1 MDIGLLVFLPVLGA
15 IASLLTR
22 LKLPGPDHVQ
32 IHALVALITPAICL
46 LLLLSFLPRIQSGEA
61 IVYSLSWIPEIGLTL
76 AFRLDGLSWLF
87 ATLITGIGCLIII
100 YARYYFAGKDTAGR
114 FFVLIQLFMTAML
127 GIVLSENLLFM
138 LVFWELTSLVSFLLI
153 GFTWSSR
160 DARRGAR
167 MSLVITGGGGLA
179 LLGGILLLGQIV
191 GSYQISDILAA
202 TDTIT
207 SDSRYP
213 LTLSL
218 ILLGAFTKSAQ
229 APFHLWLPHA
239 MSAPTPVSAYLHS
252 ATMVKAGL
260 FLMARLHPAM
270 GDTELWFSLITVTG
284 MITLMVGAFVAM
296 FMHDIK
302 GLLAYS
308 TISHLGLITLLIG
321 MGSEMAM
328 AAALF
333 HLVCHALFKAPLF
346 MMAGI
351 VDQATG
357 SRDMRHINGLWKS
370 MPALMLVTVIP
381 AAAMAGLPLMSGY
394 LSKKMLFSESLL
406 VSAPGWANTLIPVW
420 VTIAGLFSV
429 AYSVRIFHNVFF
441 NGKPVDLPHWPPKKK
456 PAGMLIPL
464 TILAL
469 GSLVVGLAPQ
479 ATYNAFI
486 HLAVMATSMTRLPLY
501 DFSALADARVPAMM
515 SVIAMVGGLG
525 FYLARNPLFAIHRQ
539 LPEVDAKDIFEQ
551 IMIQCIRFSQ
561 TLVHRLE
568 NGSLQRY
575 LAFILVAAIA
585 PALWMLIGYSGWR
598 GPSALTEADAIGMFG
613 AIILCLSA
621 LGVALFH
628 HQRLPALLLLSV
640 TGLFVT
646 LAFARFSAPD
656 LALTQLSVEV
666 MAVVI
671 MMLALSF
678 LPQTS
683 PRESGRGRVVRDL
696 GLAGLAGG
704 GVALFAYAVLTRPA
718 DSISGYFLANSV
730 PGGGG
735 TNVVNVIL
743 VDFRG
748 FDTLG
753 EITVLGIAA
762 VAVFAFTRDL
772 HLKER
777 VASAGTAKGFAEP
790 HPVILQM
797 ISRMVLPIALLVS
810 AYIFLRG
817 HNMPGGG
824 FIAGLVTAVA
834 LTLQYMAGG
843 LEWAQERMLTRF
855 RPLIGAGLLIATV
868 TGLGSW
874 FVGYPFLTS
883 AFSHMDWPI
892 LGEFELATALLF
904 DLGVYTTVVA
914 ATLLILANLG
924 KLMTVAGPGKE
935 VG

>member
-1 MDIGLLVFLPVLGA
+1 MLPVLGA
-15 IASLLTR
+15 FASWLLSRRSAGTSIR
-22 LKLPGPDHVQ
+22 A
-32 IHALVALITPAICL
+32 HALLAAVAPFTGVL
-46 LLLLSFLPRIQSGEA
+46 LLASHWPQASDQNALVTTVQ
-61 IVYSLSWIPEIGLTL
+61 WIPQLGLDL
-76 AFRLDGLSWLF
+76 SFRLDGLSWLF
-87 ATLITGIGCLIII
+87 ATLITGIGCLIIL
-100 YARYYFAGKDTAGR
+100 YARYYFDGKATAPR
-114 FFVLIQLFMTAML
+114 FFILIQLFMTAML

-153 GFTWSSR
+153 GFNWSSR
-160 DARRGAR
+160 GARRGAR

-179 LLGGILLLGQIV
+179 LLAGILLLGNMA
-191 GSYQISDILAA
+191 GSFQLSDILSQGEALKQH
-202 TDTIT
+202 
-207 SDSRYP
+207 SLYP
-213 LTLSL
+213 LMLSL
-218 ILLGAFTKSAQ
+218 VLLGAFTKSAQ

-239 MSAPTPVSAYLHS
+239 MAAPTPVSAYLHS

-260 FLMARLHPAM
+260 FLMARLHPAL
-270 GDTELWFSLITVTG
+270 GDTELWFALITVTG
-284 MITLMVGAFVAM
+284 MVTLMVGAFVAM

-308 TISHLGLITLLIG
+308 TVSHLGLITLLIG

-346 MMAGI
+346 MMAGY

-357 SRDMRHINGLWKS
+357 SRDMQLINGLWRW
-370 MPALMLVTVIP
+370 MPALMIVTLVP

-406 VSAPGWANTLIPVW
+406 VTAPHWADVVIPAW
-420 VTIAGLFSV
+420 VTVAGLFSV

-441 NGKPVDLPHWPPKKK
+441 NGQPRDLPVWPPKRK
-456 PAGMLIPL
+456 PAAALLPL
-464 TILAL
+464 AILATL
-469 GSLVVGLAPQ
+469 SLLVGLAPQ
-479 ATYNAFI
+479 WIYDHLV
-486 HLAVMATSMTRLPLY
+486 HLAVLQTTVSHLPAY
-501 DFSALADARVPAMM
+501 DFSALSDAHTPAMM
-515 SVIAMVGGLG
+515 SLAAMLGGLAV
-525 FYLARNPLFAIHRQ
+525 YSARKPLFAIHAR
-539 LPEVDAKDIFEQ
+539 LPEVDAKDIFETAMQ
-551 IMIQCIRFSQ
+551 RTIRFSQ
-561 TLVHRLE
+561 TLVYRLE

-575 LAFILVAAIA
+575 LALILLTTVALVAWS
-585 PALWMLIGYSGWR
+585 LSGLERWR
-598 GPSALTEADAIGMFG
+598 GPVPMTALDPLVVYGIS
-613 AIILCLSA
+613 ILCLSA
-621 LGVALFH
+621 VGVVLCH
-628 HQRLPALLLLSV
+628 RHRLPALLLLSI

-646 LAFARFSAPD
+646 LTFAWFSAPD

-678 LPQTS
+678 LPQSS
-683 PRESGRGRVVRDL
+683 PKESRFPRIARDL
-696 GLAGLAGG
+696 FVALAAGG
-704 GVALFAYAVLTRPA
+704 GVAAFTFAVLTRPVT
-718 DSISGYFLANSV
+718 SISDFFLANSV

-762 VAVFAFTRDL
+762 VAVFAFTRNL
-772 HLKER
+772 NLKKR
-777 VASAGTAKGFAEP
+777 VAESGHSHWVAEP

-797 ISRMVLPIALLVS
+797 VAHMALPIALLVS

-843 LEWAQERMLTRF
+843 LVWAQARMRTHF
-855 RPLIGAGLLIATV
+855 RSLIGAGLLIALL
-868 TGLGSW
+868 TGVASW
-874 FVGYPFLTS
+874 VFGYPFLTTTF
-883 AFSHMDWPI
+883 AHMHWPLI
-892 LGEFELATALLF
+892 GEFELASALLF
-904 DLGVYTTVVA
+904 DLGVYTTVVG

-924 KLMTVAGPGKE
+924 KLMTIAGPGKE

>member
-1 MDIGLLVFLPVLGA
+1 MLPVLIIFLPVMGA
-15 IASLLTR
+15 LASWFLSRHSDRVDLRIHASLAMLAP
-22 LKLPGPDHVQ
+22 LAGF
-32 IHALVALITPAICL
+32 L
-46 LLLLSFLPRIQSGEA
+46 LLAGNWSVVTNSQPLVSS
-61 IVYSLSWIPEIGLTL
+61 VSWIPRLGLEL
-76 AFRLDGLSWLF
+76 SFRLDGLSWLF
-87 ATLITGIGCLIII
+87 ATLITGIGCMIIL
-100 YARYYFAGKDTAGR
+100 YARYYFAGKSTAPR
-114 FFVLIQLFMTAML
+114 FFILIQLFMTAML

-160 DARRGAR
+160 AARRGAR

-179 LLGGILLLGQIV
+179 LLAGILLLGNMA
-191 GSYQISDILAA
+191 GSFQLSEILAQGDA
-202 TDTIT
+202 LY
-207 SDSRYP
+207 RHPQYP
-213 LTLSL
+213 LMLSL

-229 APFHLWLPHA
+229 APFHMWLPHA
-239 MSAPTPVSAYLHS
+239 MAAPTPVSAYLHS

-260 FLMARLHPAM
+260 FLMARLHPAL
-270 GDTELWFSLITVTG
+270 GDTELWFTLITITG
-284 MITLMVGAFVAM
+284 MVTLMVGAFVAM

-333 HLVCHALFKAPLF
+333 HLTCHALFKAPLF
-346 MMAGI
+346 MMAGY

-357 SRDMRHINGLWKS
+357 SRDMRLINGLWRW
-370 MPALMLVTVIP
+370 MPALMLMSVIP
-381 AAAMAGLPLMSGY
+381 AAAMAGLPMMSGY

-406 VSAPGWANTLIPVW
+406 LTAPHWAGVVIPTW

-429 AYSVRIFHNVFF
+429 AYSLRIFHNIFF
-441 NGKPVDLPHWPPKKK
+441 NGKPQNLPVWPPRNK
-456 PAGMLIPL
+456 PTAALLPLAVLAGL
-464 TILAL
+464 
-469 GSLVVGLAPQ
+469 SLLVGLAPQ
-479 ATYNAFI
+479 WVYDNLV
-486 HLAVMATSMTRLPLY
+486 HLAVKETTAWHLPLY
-501 DFSALADARVPAMM
+501 NFEALSEAHTPAMM
-515 SVIAMVGGLG
+515 SLLAMLGGLAL
-525 FYLARNPLFAIHRQ
+525 YAARKPLFAIHAR
-539 LPEVDAKDIFEQ
+539 LPEVDAKDIFEA
-551 IMIQCIRFSQ
+551 IMQGIIRYSQ
-561 TLVHRLE
+561 AFVYRLE

-575 LAFILVAAIA
+575 LALILLTTVA
-585 PALWMLIGYSGWR
+585 LVGWSLAGIKQFQ
-598 GPSALTEADAIGMFG
+598 GPVALTKADPLVIFG
-613 AIILCLSA
+613 VVILCLSA
-621 LGVALFH
+621 IGVTLFH
-628 HQRLPALLLLSV
+628 RYRLPALLLLSV

-646 LAFARFSAPD
+646 LTFAWFSAPD

-683 PRESGRGRVVRDL
+683 PRESHLPRIARDL
-696 GLAGLAGG
+696 AVALAAGG
-704 GVALFAYAVLTRPA
+704 GVAAFTHAVLTRPLS
-718 DSISGYFLANSV
+718 SISEFFLANSV

-762 VAVFAFTRDL
+762 VAVFAFTRNL
-772 HLKER
+772 NLKKR
-777 VASAGTAKGFAEP
+777 VAESGHSHWVAEP
-790 HPVILQM
+790 HPVILQIVAHM
-797 ISRMVLPIALLVS
+797 ALPIALLVS

-817 HNMPGGG
+817 HNLPGGG
-824 FIAGLVTAVA
+824 FIAGLITAVA

-843 LEWAQERMLTRF
+843 LAWAQARMRTHF
-855 RPLIGAGLLIATV
+855 RTLIGAGLLIALL
-868 TGLGSW
+868 TGMASW
-874 FVGYPFLTS
+874 LFGYPFLTS
-883 AFSHMDWPI
+883 TFAHMDWP
-892 LGEFELATALLF
+892 LVGEFELASALLF
-904 DLGVYTTVVA
+904 DLGVYTTVVG

-924 KLMTVAGPGKE
+924 KLMTMAGPGKE

>member
-15 IASLLTR
+15 LASLFLR
-22 LKLPGPDHVQ
+22 LKQPGAEYVQ
-32 IHALVALITPAICL
+32 NHALAALIAPIACLVL
-46 LLLLSFLPRIQSGEA
+46 LLGYLPRIQSGEA
-61 IVYSLSWIPEIGLTL
+61 VVYSLSWAPEIGLDM

-87 ATLITGIGCLIII
+87 ATLITGIGCLIIF
-100 YARYYFAGKDTAGR
+100 YARYYFAGKETASR

-127 GIVLSENLLFM
+127 GIVMSENLLFM
-138 LVFWELTSLVSFLLI
+138 LVFWEFTSLVSFLLI

-160 DARRGAR
+160 NARRGAR

-191 GSYQISDILAA
+191 GSYQITDVLAA
-202 TDTIT
+202 TDRIV
-207 SDSRYP
+207 SDDRYP

-239 MSAPTPVSAYLHS
+239 MAAPTPVSAYLHS

-270 GDTELWFSLITVTG
+270 GDTELWFNLITVTG
-284 MITLMVGAFVAM
+284 MVTLMVGAFVAM

-357 SRDMRHINGLWKS
+357 SRDMRNINGLWKV
-370 MPALMLVTVIP
+370 MPALMLITAIP

-406 VSAPGWANTLIPVW
+406 VTAPHWANTLIPVW

-429 AYSVRIFHNVFF
+429 AYSVRIFHNIFF
-441 NGKPVDLPHWPPKKK
+441 NGKPVDLPHWPPRKK
-456 PAGMLIPL
+456 PAAMLLPL
-464 TILAL
+464 LILTLA
-469 GSLVVGLAPQ
+469 SLLVGIFPQLVYDRVVH
-479 ATYNAFI
+479 F
-486 HLAVMATSMTRLPLY
+486 AVMAASMTHLPLY
-501 DFSALADARVPAMM
+501 DFTTLSDAQVPAMM
-515 SVIAMVGGLG
+515 SMIALVGGVI
-525 FYLARNPLFAIHRQ
+525 FYLARGPLFAIHRQ
-539 LPEVDAKDIFEQ
+539 LPEVDAKEIFEWTMQ
-551 IMIQCIRFSQ
+551 RCVRFSQ
-561 TLVHRLE
+561 ALVYRLE

-575 LAFILVAAIA
+575 LAFILTTAIA
-585 PALWMLIGYSGWR
+585 PALWMLSDYNGWQ
-598 GPSALTEADAIGMFG
+598 GATGLTEVDGIVVFG
-613 AIILCLSA
+613 AAILCMA
-621 LGVALFH
+621 AIGVALCH
-628 HQRLPALLLLSV
+628 HQRLPALILLSV

-646 LAFARFSAPD
+646 LAFAYFSAPD

-683 PRESGRGRVVRDL
+683 PRESGFGRITRDL
-696 GLAGLAGG
+696 TLAGLAGTG
-704 GVALFAYAVLTRPA
+704 IALFAYAVLTRPA
-718 DSISGYFLANSV
+718 ESISGYFLANSV

-735 TNVVNVIL
+735 SNVVNVIL

-777 VASAGTAKGFAEP
+777 HASAGSGHGFAEP

-797 ISRMVLPIALLVS
+797 VSRMALPIALLVS

-843 LEWAQERMLTRF
+843 LVWAQDRMLTHF

-868 TGLGSW
+868 TGVGSW
-874 FVGYPFLTS
+874 FLGYPFLTS
-883 AFSHMDWPI
+883 AFAHIHWPVI
-892 LGEFELATALLF
+892 GEFELATALLF
-904 DLGVYTTVVA
+904 DLGVYTTVVG

-924 KLMTVAGPGKE
+924 KLMTVAGPGRE

>member
-1 MDIGLLVFLPVLGA
+1 MLPVLGA
-15 IASLLTR
+15 FASWLLSRRSAGTSIR
-22 LKLPGPDHVQ
+22 A
-32 IHALVALITPAICL
+32 HALLAAVAPFTGVL
-46 LLLLSFLPRIQSGEA
+46 LLASHWPQASDQNALVTTVQ
-61 IVYSLSWIPEIGLTL
+61 WIPQLGLDL
-76 AFRLDGLSWLF
+76 SFRLDGLSWLF
-87 ATLITGIGCLIII
+87 ATLITGIGCLIIL
-100 YARYYFAGKDTAGR
+100 YARYYFDGKATAPR
-114 FFVLIQLFMTAML
+114 FFILIQLFMTAML

-153 GFTWSSR
+153 GFNWSSR
-160 DARRGAR
+160 GARRGAR

-179 LLGGILLLGQIV
+179 LLAGILLLGNMA
-191 GSYQISDILAA
+191 GSFQLSDILSQGEALKHH
-202 TDTIT
+202 
-207 SDSRYP
+207 SLYP
-213 LTLSL
+213 LMLSL
-218 ILLGAFTKSAQ
+218 VLLGAFTKSAQ

-239 MSAPTPVSAYLHS
+239 MAAPTPVSAYLHS

-260 FLMARLHPAM
+260 FLMARLHPAL
-270 GDTELWFSLITVTG
+270 GDTELWFALITVTG
-284 MITLMVGAFVAM
+284 MVTLMVGAFVAM

-308 TISHLGLITLLIG
+308 TVSHLGLITLLIG

-346 MMAGI
+346 MMAGY

-357 SRDMRHINGLWKS
+357 SRDMQLINGLWRW
-370 MPALMLVTVIP
+370 MPALMIVTLVP

-406 VSAPGWANTLIPVW
+406 VTAPHWADVVIPAW
-420 VTIAGLFSV
+420 VTVAGLFSV

-441 NGKPVDLPHWPPKKK
+441 NGQPRDLPVWPPKRK
-456 PAGMLIPL
+456 PAAALLPL
-464 TILAL
+464 AILAAL
-469 GSLVVGLAPQ
+469 SLLVGLAPQ
-479 ATYNAFI
+479 WIYDHLV
-486 HLAVMATSMTRLPLY
+486 HLAVLQTTESHLPAY
-501 DFSALADARVPAMM
+501 DFSALSDAHTPAMM
-515 SVIAMVGGLG
+515 SLVAMLGGVAV
-525 FYLARNPLFAIHRQ
+525 YSARKPLFAIHAR
-539 LPEVDAKDIFEQ
+539 LPEVDAKDIFETAMQ
-551 IMIQCIRFSQ
+551 RTIRFSQ
-561 TLVHRLE
+561 TLVYRLE

-575 LAFILVAAIA
+575 LALILLTTVALVAWS
-585 PALWMLIGYSGWR
+585 LSGLERWR
-598 GPSALTEADAIGMFG
+598 GPVPMTALDPLVVFG
-613 AIILCLSA
+613 ISILCLSA
-621 LGVALFH
+621 VGVVLCH
-628 HQRLPALLLLSV
+628 RHRLPALLLLSI

-646 LAFARFSAPD
+646 LTFAWFSAPD

-678 LPQTS
+678 LPQSS
-683 PRESGRGRVVRDL
+683 PKESRFPRIARDL
-696 GLAGLAGG
+696 FVALAAGG
-704 GVALFAYAVLTRPA
+704 GVAAFTFAVLTRPVT
-718 DSISGYFLANSV
+718 SISDFFLANSV

-762 VAVFAFTRDL
+762 VAVFAFTRNL
-772 HLKER
+772 NLKKR
-777 VASAGTAKGFAEP
+777 VAESGHSHWVAEP

-797 ISRMVLPIALLVS
+797 VAHMALPIALLVS

-843 LEWAQERMLTRF
+843 LVWAQARMRTHF
-855 RPLIGAGLLIATV
+855 RSLIGAGLLIALL
-868 TGLGSW
+868 TGVASW
-874 FVGYPFLTS
+874 VFGYPFLTTTF
-883 AFSHMDWPI
+883 AHMHWPLI
-892 LGEFELATALLF
+892 GEFELASALLF
-904 DLGVYTTVVA
+904 DLGVYTTVVG

-924 KLMTVAGPGKE
+924 KLMTIAGPGKE

>member
-1 MDIGLLVFLPVLGA
+1 MVPGLIILLPVLGA
-15 IASLLTR
+15 FASWLLSRRSDGTSIR
-22 LKLPGPDHVQ
+22 A
-32 IHALVALITPAICL
+32 HALLAAVAPFTGALLLASHWPQASDQNALITTV
-46 LLLLSFLPRIQSGEA
+46 Q
-61 IVYSLSWIPEIGLTL
+61 WIPQLGLDL
-76 AFRLDGLSWLF
+76 SFRLDGLSWLF
-87 ATLITGIGCLIII
+87 ATLITGIGCLIIL
-100 YARYYFAGKDTAGR
+100 YARYYFDGKANAPR
-114 FFVLIQLFMTAML
+114 FFILIQLFMTAML

-160 DARRGAR
+160 GARRGAR

-179 LLGGILLLGQIV
+179 LLAGILLLGNMA
-191 GSYQISDILAA
+191 GSFQLSDILSQGEALKHH
-202 TDTIT
+202 
-207 SDSRYP
+207 SLYP
-213 LTLSL
+213 LMLSL
-218 ILLGAFTKSAQ
+218 VLLGAFTKSAQ

-239 MSAPTPVSAYLHS
+239 MAAPTPVSAYLHS

-260 FLMARLHPAM
+260 FLMARLHPAL
-270 GDTELWFSLITVTG
+270 GDTELWFALITVTG
-284 MITLMVGAFVAM
+284 MVTLMVGAFVAM

-346 MMAGI
+346 MMAGY

-357 SRDMRHINGLWKS
+357 SRDMQLINGLWRW
-370 MPALMLVTVIP
+370 MPALMIVTLVP

-406 VSAPGWANTLIPVW
+406 VTAPHWADVVIPAW
-420 VTIAGLFSV
+420 VTVAGLFSV

-441 NGKPVDLPHWPPKKK
+441 NGQPRDLPVWPPKRK
-456 PAGMLIPL
+456 PAAALLPL
-464 TILAL
+464 AILATL
-469 GSLVVGLAPQ
+469 SLLVGLAPQ
-479 ATYNAFI
+479 WIYDHLV
-486 HLAVMATSMTRLPLY
+486 HLAVLQTTVSHLPAY
-501 DFSALADARVPAMM
+501 DFSALSDAHTPAMM
-515 SVIAMVGGLG
+515 SLAAMLGGLAV
-525 FYLARNPLFAIHRQ
+525 YSARKPLFAIHAR
-539 LPEVDAKDIFEQ
+539 LPEVDAKDIFETAMQ
-551 IMIQCIRFSQ
+551 RTIRFSQ
-561 TLVHRLE
+561 TLVYRLE

-575 LAFILVAAIA
+575 LALILLTTVALVAWS
-585 PALWMLIGYSGWR
+585 LLGLERWR
-598 GPSALTEADAIGMFG
+598 GPVPLSSLDPLVVFG
-613 AIILCLSA
+613 ISILCLSA
-621 LGVALFH
+621 IGVTLFH
-628 HQRLPALLLLSV
+628 RHRLPALLLLSV

-646 LAFARFSAPD
+646 LTFAWFSAPD

-678 LPQTS
+678 LPQSS
-683 PRESGRGRVVRDL
+683 PKESRFPRIARDL
-696 GLAGLAGG
+696 FVALAAGG
-704 GVALFAYAVLTRPA
+704 GVAAFTFAVLTRPVN
-718 DSISGYFLANSV
+718 SISDFFLANSV

-762 VAVFAFTRDL
+762 VAVFAFTRNL
-772 HLKER
+772 NLKKR
-777 VASAGTAKGFAEP
+777 VAESGHSHWVAEP

-797 ISRMVLPIALLVS
+797 VAHMALPIALLVS

-843 LEWAQERMLTRF
+843 LVWAQARMRTHF
-855 RPLIGAGLLIATV
+855 RSLIGAGLLIAMF
-868 TGLGSW
+868 TGVASW
-874 FVGYPFLTS
+874 VFGYPFLTTTF
-883 AFSHMDWPI
+883 AHLHWPLI
-892 LGEFELATALLF
+892 GEFELASALLF
-904 DLGVYTTVVA
+904 DLGVYTTVVG

-924 KLMTVAGPGKE
+924 KLMTIAGPGKE

>member
-1 MDIGLLVFLPVLGA
+1 MVPGLIILLPVLGA
-15 IASLLTR
+15 FASWLLSR
-22 LKLPGPDHVQ
+22 LSAGTSVRA
-32 IHALVALITPAICL
+32 HALLAAVAPFTGVL
-46 LLLLSFLPRIQSGEA
+46 LLASHWPQASDQNALVTTVQ
-61 IVYSLSWIPEIGLTL
+61 WIPQLGLNL
-76 AFRLDGLSWLF
+76 SFRLDGLSWLF
-87 ATLITGIGCLIII
+87 ATLITAIGCLIIL
-100 YARYYFAGKDTAGR
+100 YARYYFDGKATAPR
-114 FFVLIQLFMTAML
+114 FFILIQLFMTAML

-153 GFTWSSR
+153 GFNWSSR
-160 DARRGAR
+160 GARRGAR

-179 LLGGILLLGQIV
+179 LLAGILLLGNMA
-191 GSYQISDILAA
+191 GSFQLSDILSQGE
-202 TDTIT
+202 TLKQH
-207 SDSRYP
+207 SLYP
-213 LTLSL
+213 LMLSL
-218 ILLGAFTKSAQ
+218 VLLGAFTKSAQ

-239 MSAPTPVSAYLHS
+239 MAAPTPVSAYLHS

-260 FLMARLHPAM
+260 FLMARLHPAL
-270 GDTELWFSLITVTG
+270 GDTELWFALITVTG
-284 MITLMVGAFVAM
+284 MVTLMVGAFVAM

-346 MMAGI
+346 MMAGY

-357 SRDMRHINGLWKS
+357 SRDMQLINGLWRW
-370 MPALMLVTVIP
+370 MPALMIVTIVP

-406 VSAPGWANTLIPVW
+406 VTAPHWADVVIPAW
-420 VTIAGLFSV
+420 VTVAGLFSV

-441 NGKPVDLPHWPPKKK
+441 NGQPRDLPVWPPKRK
-456 PAGMLIPL
+456 PAAALLPLAILATLSLLVGLIPQW
-464 TILAL
+464 IYDH
-469 GSLVVGLAPQ
+469 LV
-479 ATYNAFI
+479 
-486 HLAVMATSMTRLPLY
+486 HLAVLQTTVSHLPAY
-501 DFSALADARVPAMM
+501 DFSALSDAHTPAMM
-515 SVIAMVGGLG
+515 SLVAMLGGLAV
-525 FYLARNPLFAIHRQ
+525 YSARKPLFAIHAR
-539 LPEVDAKDIFEQ
+539 LPEVDAKDIFETAMQ
-551 IMIQCIRFSQ
+551 LTIRFSQ
-561 TLVHRLE
+561 TLVYRLE

-575 LAFILVAAIA
+575 LALILLTTVALVARS
-585 PALWMLIGYSGWR
+585 LSGLERWR
-598 GPSALTEADAIGMFG
+598 GPVPMTALDPLVVFG
-613 AIILCLSA
+613 ISILCLSA
-621 LGVALFH
+621 VGVVLCH
-628 HQRLPALLLLSV
+628 RHRLPALLLLSV

-646 LAFARFSAPD
+646 LAFAWFSAPD

-678 LPQTS
+678 LPQSS
-683 PRESGRGRVVRDL
+683 PKESRFPRIARDL
-696 GLAGLAGG
+696 FVALAAGG
-704 GVALFAYAVLTRPA
+704 GVAAFTFAVLTRPVN
-718 DSISGYFLANSV
+718 SISDFFLANSV

-762 VAVFAFTRDL
+762 VAVFAFTRNL
-772 HLKER
+772 NLKKR
-777 VASAGTAKGFAEP
+777 VAESGHSHWVAEP

-797 ISRMVLPIALLVS
+797 VAHMALPIALLVS

-843 LEWAQERMLTRF
+843 LVWAQARMRTHF
-855 RPLIGAGLLIATV
+855 RSLIGAGLLIALL
-868 TGLGSW
+868 TGVASW
-874 FVGYPFLTS
+874 VLGYPFLTTT
-883 AFSHMDWPI
+883 FVHLHWPLI
-892 LGEFELATALLF
+892 GEFELASALLF
-904 DLGVYTTVVA
+904 DLGVYTTVVG

-924 KLMTVAGPGKE
+924 KLMTIAGPGKE

>member
-15 IASLLTR
+15 VASFFTR
-22 LKLPGPDHVQ
+22 LRRPGPNHVQ
-32 IHALVALITPAICL
+32 THTLVALIAPVVCL
-46 LLLLSFLPRIQSGEA
+46 LILIGYLPRIQAGETL
-61 IVYSLSWIPEIGLTL
+61 VYSLPWIPEIGLVL
-76 AFRLDGLSWLF
+76 AFRMDGLSWLF
-87 ATLITGIGCLIII
+87 ATLIIGIGCLILL
-100 YARYYFAGKDTAGR
+100 YARYYFAGKDSAGR

-138 LVFWELTSLVSFLLI
+138 LVFWEFTSLVSFLLI
-153 GFTWSSR
+153 GFAWTSR

-167 MSLVITGGGGLA
+167 MSLMITGGGGLA

-191 GSYQISDILAA
+191 GSYQISDVLAA
-202 TDTIT
+202 TDTIVN
-207 SDSRYP
+207 DERYP

-239 MSAPTPVSAYLHS
+239 MAAPTPVSAYLHS

-270 GDTELWFSLITVTG
+270 CDTDLWFGLITVTG

-357 SRDMRHINGLWKS
+357 SRDMRNINGLWKN
-370 MPALMLVTVIP
+370 MPALMLISLVP
-381 AAAMAGLPLMSGY
+381 AAAMGGLPLMSGY

-406 VSAPGWANTLIPVW
+406 VTAPHWANTLIPIW

-441 NGKPVDLPHWPPKKK
+441 NGQPVNLPHWPPRKK
-456 PAGMLIPL
+456 PAAMLLPL
-464 TILAL
+464 LVLTLA
-469 GSLVVGLAPQ
+469 SLFVGLAPQ
-479 ATYNAFI
+479 LVYDRLVHF
-486 HLAVMATSMTRLPLY
+486 AVMATSMTNLPLY
-501 DFSALADARVPAMM
+501 DFSTLTDAQVPAMM
-515 SVIAMVGGLG
+515 SMIAMIGGIV
-525 FYLARNPLFAIHRQ
+525 FYLARGPLFAIHRQ
-539 LPEVDAKDIFEQ
+539 LPEVDAKNIFER
-551 IMIQCIRFSQ
+551 IMQQCIRFAQS
-561 TLVHRLE
+561 LVYRLE

-585 PALWMLIGYSGWR
+585 PALLVLLGYSGWQ
-598 GPSALTEADAIGMFG
+598 GPSGLTDGDAMVVFG
-613 AIILCLSA
+613 AVILCLSA
-621 LGVALFH
+621 IGVALFH

-683 PRESGRGRVVRDL
+683 PRESGVARIARDL
-696 GLAGLAGG
+696 GLAGLAGT

-718 DSISGYFLANSV
+718 DTISGYFLANSV

-797 ISRMVLPIALLVS
+797 VSRMALPIALLVS

-843 LEWAQERMLTRF
+843 LVWAQERMLTHF
-855 RPLIGAGLLIATV
+855 RPLIGAGLLTATV

-874 FVGYPFLTS
+874 FFGYPFLTS
-883 AFSHMDWPI
+883 AFAHMDWPVI
-892 LGEFELATALLF
+892 GEFELATALLF
-904 DLGVYTTVVA
+904 DLGVYTTVVG

-924 KLMTVAGPGKE
+924 KLMTVAGPGRE

>member
-1 MDIGLLVFLPVLGA
+1 MLPVLGA
-15 IASLLTR
+15 FASWLLSRRSAGTSIR
-22 LKLPGPDHVQ
+22 A
-32 IHALVALITPAICL
+32 HALLAAVAPFTGVL
-46 LLLLSFLPRIQSGEA
+46 LLASHWPQASDQNALVTTVQ
-61 IVYSLSWIPEIGLTL
+61 WIPQLGLNL
-76 AFRLDGLSWLF
+76 SFRLDGLSWLF
-87 ATLITGIGCLIII
+87 ATLITGIGCLIIL
-100 YARYYFAGKDTAGR
+100 YARYYFDGKATAPR
-114 FFVLIQLFMTAML
+114 FFILIQLFMTAML

-153 GFTWSSR
+153 GFNWSSR
-160 DARRGAR
+160 GARRGAR

-179 LLGGILLLGQIV
+179 LLAGILLLGNMA
-191 GSYQISDILAA
+191 GSFQLSDILSQGE
-202 TDTIT
+202 TLKQH
-207 SDSRYP
+207 SLYP
-213 LTLSL
+213 LMLSL
-218 ILLGAFTKSAQ
+218 VLLGAFTKSAQ

-239 MSAPTPVSAYLHS
+239 MAAPTPVSAYLHS

-260 FLMARLHPAM
+260 FLMARLHPAL
-270 GDTELWFSLITVTG
+270 GDTELWFALVTVTG
-284 MITLMVGAFVAM
+284 MVTLMVGAFVAM

-346 MMAGI
+346 MMAGY

-357 SRDMRHINGLWKS
+357 SRDMQLINGLWRW
-370 MPALMLVTVIP
+370 MPALMIVTLVP

-406 VSAPGWANTLIPVW
+406 VTAPHWADVVIPAW
-420 VTIAGLFSV
+420 VTVAGLFSV

-441 NGKPVDLPHWPPKKK
+441 NGQPRDLPVWPPKRK
-456 PAGMLIPL
+456 PAAALLPL
-464 TILAL
+464 AILATL
-469 GSLVVGLAPQ
+469 SLLVGLVPQ
-479 ATYNAFI
+479 WIYDHLV
-486 HLAVMATSMTRLPLY
+486 HLAVLQTTVSHLPAY
-501 DFSALADARVPAMM
+501 DFSALSDAHTPAMM
-515 SVIAMVGGLG
+515 SLVAMLGGLAV
-525 FYLARNPLFAIHRQ
+525 YSARKPLFAIHAR
-539 LPEVDAKDIFEQ
+539 LPEVDAKDIFETAMQ
-551 IMIQCIRFSQ
+551 RTIRFSQ
-561 TLVHRLE
+561 TLVYRLE

-575 LAFILVAAIA
+575 LALILLTTVALVAWS
-585 PALWMLIGYSGWR
+585 LSGLERWR
-598 GPSALTEADAIGMFG
+598 GPVPMTALDPLVVFG
-613 AIILCLSA
+613 ISILCLSA
-621 LGVALFH
+621 VGVVLCH
-628 HQRLPALLLLSV
+628 RHRLPALLLLSV

-646 LAFARFSAPD
+646 LTFAWFSAPD

-678 LPQTS
+678 LPQSS
-683 PRESGRGRVVRDL
+683 PKESRFPRIARDL
-696 GLAGLAGG
+696 FVALAAGG
-704 GVALFAYAVLTRPA
+704 GVAAFTFAVLTRPV
-718 DSISGYFLANSV
+718 DSISDFFLANSV

-762 VAVFAFTRDL
+762 VAVFAFTRNL
-772 HLKER
+772 NLKKR
-777 VASAGTAKGFAEP
+777 VAESGHSHWVAEP

-797 ISRMVLPIALLVS
+797 VAHMALPIALLVS

-843 LEWAQERMLTRF
+843 LVWAQARMRTHF
-855 RPLIGAGLLIATV
+855 RSLIGAGLLIALL
-868 TGLGSW
+868 TGVASW
-874 FVGYPFLTS
+874 VLGYPFLTTTF
-883 AFSHMDWPI
+883 AHLHWPLI
-892 LGEFELATALLF
+892 GEFELASALLF
-904 DLGVYTTVVA
+904 DLGVYTTVVG

-924 KLMTVAGPGKE
+924 KLMTIAGPGKE

>member
-1 MDIGLLVFLPVLGA
+1 MLPVLGA
-15 IASLLTR
+15 FASWLLSRRSAGTSIR
-22 LKLPGPDHVQ
+22 A
-32 IHALVALITPAICL
+32 HALLAAVAPFTGVL
-46 LLLLSFLPRIQSGEA
+46 LLASHWPQASDQNALVTTVQ
-61 IVYSLSWIPEIGLTL
+61 WIPQLGLDL
-76 AFRLDGLSWLF
+76 SFRLDGLSWLF
-87 ATLITGIGCLIII
+87 ATLITGIGCLIIL
-100 YARYYFAGKDTAGR
+100 YARYYFDGKATAPR
-114 FFVLIQLFMTAML
+114 FFILIQLFMTAML

-153 GFTWSSR
+153 GFNWSSR
-160 DARRGAR
+160 GARRGAR

-179 LLGGILLLGQIV
+179 LLAGILLLGNMA
-191 GSYQISDILAA
+191 GSFQLSDILSQGE
-202 TDTIT
+202 TLKQH
-207 SDSRYP
+207 SLYP
-213 LTLSL
+213 LMLSL
-218 ILLGAFTKSAQ
+218 VLLGAFTKSAQ

-239 MSAPTPVSAYLHS
+239 MAAPTPVSAYLHS

-260 FLMARLHPAM
+260 FLMARLHPAL
-270 GDTELWFSLITVTG
+270 GDTELWFALITVTG
-284 MITLMVGAFVAM
+284 MVTLMVGAFVAM

-346 MMAGI
+346 MMAGY

-357 SRDMRHINGLWKS
+357 SRDMQLINGLWRW
-370 MPALMLVTVIP
+370 MPALMIVTIVP

-406 VSAPGWANTLIPVW
+406 VTAPHWADVVIPAW
-420 VTIAGLFSV
+420 VTVAGLFSV

-441 NGKPVDLPHWPPKKK
+441 NGQPRDLPVWPPKRK
-456 PAGMLIPL
+456 PAAALLPL
-464 TILAL
+464 AILATL
-469 GSLVVGLAPQ
+469 SLLVGLVPQ
-479 ATYNAFI
+479 WIYDHLV
-486 HLAVMATSMTRLPLY
+486 HLAVLQTTVSHLPAY
-501 DFSALADARVPAMM
+501 DFSALSDAHTPAMM
-515 SVIAMVGGLG
+515 SLVAMLGGLAV
-525 FYLARNPLFAIHRQ
+525 YSARKPLFAIHAR
-539 LPEVDAKDIFEQ
+539 LPEVDAKDIFETAMQ
-551 IMIQCIRFSQ
+551 RTIRFSQ
-561 TLVHRLE
+561 TLVYRLE

-575 LAFILVAAIA
+575 LALILLTTVALVAWS
-585 PALWMLIGYSGWR
+585 LSGLERWR
-598 GPSALTEADAIGMFG
+598 GPVPMTALDPLVVFG
-613 AIILCLSA
+613 ISILCLSA
-621 LGVALFH
+621 VGVVLCH
-628 HQRLPALLLLSV
+628 RHRLPALLLLSV

-646 LAFARFSAPD
+646 LTFAWFSAPD

-678 LPQTS
+678 LPQSS
-683 PRESGRGRVVRDL
+683 PKESRFPRIARDL
-696 GLAGLAGG
+696 IVALAAGG
-704 GVALFAYAVLTRPA
+704 GVAAFTFAVLTRPVN
-718 DSISGYFLANSV
+718 SISDFFLANSV

-762 VAVFAFTRDL
+762 VAVFAFTRNL
-772 HLKER
+772 NLKKR
-777 VASAGTAKGFAEP
+777 VAESGHSHWVAEP

-797 ISRMVLPIALLVS
+797 VAHMALPIALLVS

-843 LEWAQERMLTRF
+843 LVWAQARMRTHF
-855 RPLIGAGLLIATV
+855 RSLIGAGLLIALL
-868 TGLGSW
+868 TGVASW
-874 FVGYPFLTS
+874 VLGYPFLTTTF
-883 AFSHMDWPI
+883 AHLHWPLI
-892 LGEFELATALLF
+892 GEFELASALLF
-904 DLGVYTTVVA
+904 DLGVYTTVVG

-924 KLMTVAGPGKE
+924 KLMTIAGPGKE

>member
-1 MDIGLLVFLPVLGA
+1 MLPVLGA
-15 IASLLTR
+15 FASWLLSRRSAGTSIR
-22 LKLPGPDHVQ
+22 A
-32 IHALVALITPAICL
+32 HALLAAVAPFTGVL
-46 LLLLSFLPRIQSGEA
+46 LLATHWPQASDQNALVTTVQ
-61 IVYSLSWIPEIGLTL
+61 WIPQLGLDL
-76 AFRLDGLSWLF
+76 SFRLDGLSWLF
-87 ATLITGIGCLIII
+87 ATLITGIGCLIIL
-100 YARYYFAGKDTAGR
+100 YARYYFDGKATAPR
-114 FFVLIQLFMTAML
+114 FFILIQLFMTAML

-153 GFTWSSR
+153 GFNWSSR
-160 DARRGAR
+160 GARRGAR

-179 LLGGILLLGQIV
+179 LLAGILLLGNMA
-191 GSYQISDILAA
+191 GSFQLSDIL
-202 TDTIT
+202 
-207 SDSRYP
+207 SQGEMLKQHSLYP
-213 LTLSL
+213 LMLSL
-218 ILLGAFTKSAQ
+218 VLLGAFTKSAQ

-239 MSAPTPVSAYLHS
+239 MAAPTPVSAYLHS

-260 FLMARLHPAM
+260 FLMARLHPAL
-270 GDTELWFSLITVTG
+270 GDTELWFALITVTG
-284 MITLMVGAFVAM
+284 MVTLMVGAFVAM

-346 MMAGI
+346 MMAGY
-351 VDQATG
+351 VDQTTG
-357 SRDMRHINGLWKS
+357 SRDMQLINGLWRW
-370 MPALMLVTVIP
+370 MPALMIVTLVP

-406 VSAPGWANTLIPVW
+406 VTAPHWADVVIPAW
-420 VTIAGLFSV
+420 VTVAGLFSV

-441 NGKPVDLPHWPPKKK
+441 NGQPRDLPVWPPKRK
-456 PAGMLIPL
+456 PAAALLPL
-464 TILAL
+464 AILATL
-469 GSLVVGLAPQ
+469 SLLVGLVPQ
-479 ATYNAFI
+479 WIYDHLV
-486 HLAVMATSMTRLPLY
+486 HLAVLQTTVSHLPAY
-501 DFSALADARVPAMM
+501 DFSALSNAHTPAMM
-515 SVIAMVGGLG
+515 SLVAMLGGLAV
-525 FYLARNPLFAIHRQ
+525 YSARKPLFAIHAR
-539 LPEVDAKDIFEQ
+539 LPEVDAKDIFETAMQ
-551 IMIQCIRFSQ
+551 RTIRFSQ
-561 TLVHRLE
+561 TLVYRLE

-575 LAFILVAAIA
+575 LALILLTTVALVAWS
-585 PALWMLIGYSGWR
+585 LSGLERWR
-598 GPSALTEADAIGMFG
+598 GPVPMTALDPLVVFG
-613 AIILCLSA
+613 ISILCLSA
-621 LGVALFH
+621 VGVVLCH
-628 HQRLPALLLLSV
+628 RHRLPALLLLSV

-646 LAFARFSAPD
+646 LTFAWFSAPD

-678 LPQTS
+678 LPQSS
-683 PRESGRGRVVRDL
+683 PKESRFPRIARDL
-696 GLAGLAGG
+696 FVALAAGG
-704 GVALFAYAVLTRPA
+704 GVAAFTFAVLTRPA
-718 DSISGYFLANSV
+718 NSISDFFLANSV

-762 VAVFAFTRDL
+762 VAVFAFTRNL
-772 HLKER
+772 NLKKR
-777 VASAGTAKGFAEP
+777 VAESGHSHWVAEP

-797 ISRMVLPIALLVS
+797 VAHMALPIALLVS

-843 LEWAQERMLTRF
+843 LVWAQARMRTHF
-855 RPLIGAGLLIATV
+855 RSLIGAGLLIALL
-868 TGLGSW
+868 TGVASW
-874 FVGYPFLTS
+874 MFGYPFLTTTF
-883 AFSHMDWPI
+883 AHLHWPLI
-892 LGEFELATALLF
+892 GEFELASALLF
-904 DLGVYTTVVA
+904 DLGVYTTVVG

-924 KLMTVAGPGKE
+924 KLMTIAGPGKE

>member
-1 MDIGLLVFLPVLGA
+1 MLPVLGA
-15 IASLLTR
+15 FASWLLSRRSAGTSIR
-22 LKLPGPDHVQ
+22 A
-32 IHALVALITPAICL
+32 HALLAAVAPFTGVL
-46 LLLLSFLPRIQSGEA
+46 LLASHWPQASDQNALVTTVQ
-61 IVYSLSWIPEIGLTL
+61 WIPQLGLDL
-76 AFRLDGLSWLF
+76 SFRLDGLSWLF
-87 ATLITGIGCLIII
+87 ATLITGIGCLIIL
-100 YARYYFAGKDTAGR
+100 YARYYFDGKATAPR
-114 FFVLIQLFMTAML
+114 FFILIQLFMTAML

-153 GFTWSSR
+153 GFNWSSR
-160 DARRGAR
+160 GARRGAR

-179 LLGGILLLGQIV
+179 LLAGILLLGNMA
-191 GSYQISDILAA
+191 GSFQLSDILSQGEALKQH
-202 TDTIT
+202 
-207 SDSRYP
+207 SLYP
-213 LTLSL
+213 LMLSL
-218 ILLGAFTKSAQ
+218 VLLGAFTKSAQ

-239 MSAPTPVSAYLHS
+239 MAAPTPVSAYLHS

-260 FLMARLHPAM
+260 FLMARLHPAL
-270 GDTELWFSLITVTG
+270 GDTELWFALITVTG
-284 MITLMVGAFVAM
+284 MVTLMVGAFVAM

-308 TISHLGLITLLIG
+308 TVSHLGLITLLIG

-346 MMAGI
+346 MMAGY

-357 SRDMRHINGLWKS
+357 SRDMQLINGLWRW
-370 MPALMLVTVIP
+370 MPALMIVTLVP

-406 VSAPGWANTLIPVW
+406 VTAPHWADVVIPAW
-420 VTIAGLFSV
+420 VTVAGLFSV

-441 NGKPVDLPHWPPKKK
+441 NGQPRDLPVWPPKRK
-456 PAGMLIPL
+456 PAAALLPL
-464 TILAL
+464 AILAAL
-469 GSLVVGLAPQ
+469 SLLVGLAPQ
-479 ATYNAFI
+479 WIYDHLV
-486 HLAVMATSMTRLPLY
+486 HLAVLQTTESHLPAY
-501 DFSALADARVPAMM
+501 DFSALSDAHTPAMM
-515 SVIAMVGGLG
+515 SLVAMLGGVAV
-525 FYLARNPLFAIHRQ
+525 YSARKPLFAIHAR
-539 LPEVDAKDIFEQ
+539 LPEVDAKDIFETAMQ
-551 IMIQCIRFSQ
+551 RTIRFSQ
-561 TLVHRLE
+561 TLVYRLE

-575 LAFILVAAIA
+575 LALILLTTVALVAWS
-585 PALWMLIGYSGWR
+585 LSGLERWR
-598 GPSALTEADAIGMFG
+598 GPVPMTALDPLVVFG
-613 AIILCLSA
+613 ISILCLSA
-621 LGVALFH
+621 VGVVLCH
-628 HQRLPALLLLSV
+628 RHRLPALLLLSI

-646 LAFARFSAPD
+646 LTFAWFSAPD

-678 LPQTS
+678 LPQSS
-683 PRESGRGRVVRDL
+683 PKESRFPRIARDL
-696 GLAGLAGG
+696 FVALAAGG
-704 GVALFAYAVLTRPA
+704 GVAAFTFAVLTRPVT
-718 DSISGYFLANSV
+718 SISDFFLANSV

-762 VAVFAFTRDL
+762 VAVFAFTRNL
-772 HLKER
+772 NLKKR
-777 VASAGTAKGFAEP
+777 VAESGHSHWVAEP

-797 ISRMVLPIALLVS
+797 VAHMALPIALLVS

-843 LEWAQERMLTRF
+843 LVWAQARMRTHF
-855 RPLIGAGLLIATV
+855 RSLIGAGLLIALL
-868 TGLGSW
+868 TGVASW
-874 FVGYPFLTS
+874 VFGYPFLTTTF
-883 AFSHMDWPI
+883 AHMHWPLI
-892 LGEFELATALLF
+892 GEFELASALLF
-904 DLGVYTTVVA
+904 DLGVYTTVVG

-924 KLMTVAGPGKE
+924 KLMTIAGPGKE